1 MKRRGGRK
9 TPARQAGAESL
20 PPELSALIKIDA
32 AAGRGDGAP
41 IVRITPAAK
50 ARESR
55 VQASATGA
63 DIECVRQGDRGAP
76 LARLADRLAHGWV
89 EAAWGGDPEK
99 LPPWSVLT
107 PQRWALTEERT
118 FILRQLALR
127 AKTPVEVVKR
137 QVLKSAVIAAIHD
150 DQRPVWRRLE
160 WPIFGDDVPAGAD
173 QVIGRLK
180 PGEIDEWDVY
190 VEWFRGRVVAIA
202 DQFVDEE
209 RETRLTERPMDD
221 LRAAMRL
228 KELRLPD
235 PVPSGEQRTVA
246 DPSSRSTNPL
256 GVMKSLVAVLVG
268 EGPDSMKPVL
278 TSEAPRVV
286 DVVRDAINAEIR
298 GMAPEVRPAT
308 EQWAGRLWTCP
319 PETRLGVRELAEA
332 VGRPRSWVYRHTSPA
347 GDLAPIPHRRLDGLL
362 VFTAAEVRDWL
373 RANEEAH

>member
-1 MKRRGGRK
+1 M
-9 TPARQAGAESL
+9 
-20 PPELSALIKIDA
+20 DA
-32 AAGRGDGAP
+32 AAGRGASAP
-41 IVRITPAAK
+41 IVRIAPAAK

-76 LARLADRLAHGWV
+76 LARLADRLARGWV

-118 FILRQLALR
+118 LILRQLALT
-127 AKTPVEVVKR
+127 AKAPVELVKR

-150 DQRPVWRRLE
+150 DQRLVWRPLE

-180 PGEIDEWDVY
+180 PGEIHEWDVY

-228 KELRLPD
+228 KELRLSD
-235 PVPSGEQRTVA
+235 PVPSGAQRTGT
-246 DPSSRSTNPL
+246 DSSFCSTNPL
-256 GVMKSLVAVLVG
+256 GAMKSLVAVLVG

-286 DVVRDAINAEIR
+286 DVVKDAINAEIA
-298 GMAPEVRPAT
+298 GFAPEVQPAPKS
-308 EQWAGRLWTCP
+308 WAERLWTCP

-332 VGRPRSWVYRHTSPA
+332 FGRPRSWVYRHVSPK
-347 GDLAPIPHRRLDGLL
+347 GDLAPIPHRRLDGLV
-362 VFTAAEVRDWL
+362 VFTAEDVRNWL
-373 RANEEAH
+373 IANEEVL